1 MVGFSA
7 PAAAAAALVV
17 ASALAPNA
25 YAASQWTVN
34 KAASR
39 VGFEASMNGEGFTGA
54 FQRYDAQ
61 ITFDPKDLKG
71 SKAVV
76 SIDMTS
82 ALTGEATRDESLP
95 TADWFNAAKF
105 PRATFVTRAF
115 TDLGGGKYQAAGDLS
130 LKGVTKPVVLPFTL
144 VISGDT
150 AKMTSA
156 IIVNR
161 LVFGVGQGQWKTEEA
176 IPARVTVR
184 IALTAKKT
192 R

>member
-1 MVGFSA
+1 MSKHSA
-7 PAAAAAALVV
+7 LTAIAVLSLTSLSAGAAL
-17 ASALAPNA
+17 SATR
-25 YAASQWTVN
+25 WTVD

-39 VGFEASMNGEGFTGA
+39 VGFEAAMNGEGFTGT
-54 FQRYDAQ
+54 FKRYDTQ
-61 ITFDPKDLKG
+61 ISFDPKDLKG

-82 ALTGEATRDESLP
+82 AFTNEQTRDESLP
-95 TADWFNAAKF
+95 TADWFNADKF
-105 PRATFVTRAF
+105 PRATFVTKGF
-115 TDLGGGKYQAAGDLS
+115 TALGGGKYQAAGDLT
-130 LKGVTKPVVLPFTL
+130 LKGVSKPIVLPFTL

-184 IALTAKKT
+184 IALTAKKVP
-192 R
+192 

>member
-1 MVGFSA
+1 MSKLSA
-7 PAAAAAALVV
+7 LTAVAVLSVTSLSAGAAL
-17 ASALAPNA
+17 SAT
-25 YAASQWTVN
+25 SWTVD

-39 VGFEASMNGEGFTGA
+39 VGFEAAMNGEGFTGT
-54 FQRYDAQ
+54 FKRYDAQ
-61 ITFDPKDLKG
+61 ISFDPKDLKG

-82 ALTGEATRDESLP
+82 AFTNEQTRDESLP
-95 TADWFNAAKF
+95 TADWFNADKF
-105 PRATFVTRAF
+105 PRATFVTKGF
-115 TDLGGGKYQAAGDLS
+115 TALGVGKYQAAGDLT
-130 LKGVTKPVVLPFTL
+130 LKGVSKPILLPFTL

-184 IALTAKKT
+184 IALTAKKAP
-192 R
+192 

>member
-1 MVGFSA
+1 MSK
-7 PAAAAAALVV
+7 L
-17 ASALAPNA
+17 SALIAVA
-25 YAASQWTVN
+25 VLSLASLWAGEALSATRWTVD

-39 VGFEASMNGEGFTGA
+39 IGFEAAMNGEGFTGS
-54 FQRYDAQ
+54 FKRYDAQ
-61 ITFDPKDLKG
+61 ISFDSKDLKG

-82 ALTGEATRDESLP
+82 AFTNEQTRDESLP
-95 TADWFNAAKF
+95 TADWFNADKF
-105 PRATFVTRAF
+105 PRATFVTKGF
-115 TDLGGGKYQAAGDLS
+115 TALGGGKYQAAGDLT
-130 LKGVTKPVVLPFTL
+130 LKGVSKPIVLPFTL

-184 IALTAKKT
+184 IALTAKKAP
-192 R
+192 

>member
-1 MVGFSA
+1 MPKLLALTAVAVLSLTALSSGEALSA
-7 PAAAAAALVV
+7 ARWAVD
-17 ASALAPNA
+17 
-25 YAASQWTVN
+25 

-39 VGFEASMNGEGFTGA
+39 VGFEAAMNGEGFTGT
-54 FQRYDAQ
+54 FKRYDAQ
-61 ITFDPKDLKG
+61 INFDPKDLKG

-82 ALTGEATRDESLP
+82 AFTNEQTRDESLP
-95 TADWFNAAKF
+95 TADWFNADKF
-105 PRATFVTRAF
+105 PRATFVTTGF
-115 TDLGGGKYQAAGDLS
+115 TALGGGKYQAAGDLT
-130 LKGVTKPVVLPFTL
+130 LKGVSKPIVLPFTL

-176 IPARVTVR
+176 ILARVTVR
-184 IALTAKKT
+184 IALTAKT
-192 R
+192 AR

>member
-1 MVGFSA
+1 MSK
-7 PAAAAAALVV
+7 L
-17 ASALAPNA
+17 SALSAIAVLCLTSLWPVQA
-25 YAASQWTVN
+25 LSATRWAVD

-39 VGFEASMNGEGFTGA
+39 VGFEAAMNGEGFTGT
-54 FQRYDAQ
+54 FKRFDAQ
-61 ITFDPKDLKG
+61 ISFDPKDLKG

-82 ALTGEATRDESLP
+82 AFTNEQTRDESLP
-95 TADWFNAAKF
+95 TADWFNAEKF
-105 PRATFVTRAF
+105 PRASFVTSGF
-115 TDLGGGKYQAAGDLS
+115 TALGAGKYQAAGDLT
-130 LKGVTKPVVLPFTL
+130 LKGVSKPIVLPFTL

-184 IALTAKKT
+184 IALTAKAA

>member
-1 MVGFSA
+1 MTKFC
-7 PAAAAAALVV
+7 
-17 ASALAPNA
+17 ALAA
-25 YAASQWTVN
+25 TAVFSLFSLSASEALSATRWTVD

-39 VGFEASMNGEGFTGA
+39 VGFEAAMNGEGFTGT
-54 FQRYDAQ
+54 FKRYDAQ
-61 ITFDPKDLKG
+61 ISFDPKDLKG

-82 ALTGEATRDESLP
+82 AITGEQTRDESLP

-105 PRATFVTRAF
+105 PRATFVTTGF
-115 TDLGGGKYQAAGDLS
+115 TALGGGKYQAAGDLT
-130 LKGVTKPVVLPFTL
+130 LKGVSKPILLPFTL

-184 IALTAKKT
+184 IALTAKSA

>member
-1 MVGFSA
+1 MSKLSA
-7 PAAAAAALVV
+7 LTAIAVLSLTSLSAGAAL
-17 ASALAPNA
+17 SATR
-25 YAASQWTVN
+25 WTVD

-39 VGFEASMNGEGFTGA
+39 VGFEAAMNGEGFTGT
-54 FQRYDAQ
+54 FKRYDAQ
-61 ITFDPKDLKG
+61 ISFDPKDLKG

-82 ALTGEATRDESLP
+82 AFTNEQTRDESLP
-95 TADWFNAAKF
+95 TADWFNADKF
-105 PRATFVTRAF
+105 PRATFVTKGF
-115 TDLGGGKYQAAGDLS
+115 TALGGGKYQAAGDLT
-130 LKGVTKPVVLPFTL
+130 LKGVSKPILLPFTL

-184 IALTAKKT
+184 IALTAKKAP
-192 R
+192 

>member
-1 MVGFSA
+1 M
-7 PAAAAAALVV
+7 PKL
-17 ASALAPNA
+17 SALTAVA
-25 YAASQWTVN
+25 VLSLTALSSGEALSATRWAVD

-39 VGFEASMNGEGFTGA
+39 VGFEAAMNGEGFTGT
-54 FQRYDAQ
+54 FKRYDAQ
-61 ITFDPKDLKG
+61 INFDPKDLKG

-82 ALTGEATRDESLP
+82 AFTNEQTRDESLP
-95 TADWFNAAKF
+95 TADWFNADKF
-105 PRATFVTRAF
+105 PRATFVTTGF
-115 TDLGGGKYQAAGDLS
+115 TSLGGGKYQAAGDLT
-130 LKGVTKPVVLPFTL
+130 LKGVSKPIVLPFTL

-176 IPARVTVR
+176 IAARVTVR
-184 IALTAKKT
+184 IALTAKMA

>member
-1 MVGFSA
+1 MSKLSA
-7 PAAAAAALVV
+7 LTAIAVLSLTSLSAGAAL
-17 ASALAPNA
+17 SATR
-25 YAASQWTVN
+25 WTVD

-39 VGFEASMNGEGFTGA
+39 VGFEAAMNGEGFTGT
-54 FQRYDAQ
+54 FKRYDAQ
-61 ITFDPKDLKG
+61 INFDPKDLKG

-82 ALTGEATRDESLP
+82 AFTNEQTRDESLP
-95 TADWFNAAKF
+95 TADWFNADKF
-105 PRATFVTRAF
+105 PRATFVTKGF
-115 TDLGGGKYQAAGDLS
+115 TALGGGKYQAAGDLT
-130 LKGVTKPVVLPFTL
+130 LKGVSKPIVLPFTL

-184 IALTAKKT
+184 IALTAKKVP
-192 R
+192 

>member
-1 MVGFSA
+1 MTKFSV
-7 PAAAAAALVV
+7 PAAIAALVLTSL
-17 ASALAPNA
+17 SAG
-25 YAASQWTVN
+25 AALSATRWTVD
-34 KAASR
+34 KTASR
-39 VGFEASMNGEGFTGA
+39 VGFEAAMNGEGFTGA
-54 FQRYDAQ
+54 FKRYDAQ
-61 ITFDPKDLKG
+61 ISFDPKDLKG

-82 ALTGEATRDESLP
+82 ALTNEQTRDESLP
-95 TADWFNAAKF
+95 TPDWFNAEKF
-105 PRATFVTRAF
+105 PRATFISKGF
-115 TDLGGGKYQAAGDLS
+115 TALGGGKYQAAGDLT
-130 LKGVTKPVVLPFTL
+130 LRGVTKPIILPFTL

-184 IALTAKKT
+184 IALTAKMA

>member
-1 MVGFSA
+1 
-7 PAAAAAALVV
+7 
-17 ASALAPNA
+17 
-25 YAASQWTVN
+25 
-34 KAASR
+34 
-39 VGFEASMNGEGFTGA
+39 
-54 FQRYDAQ
+54 
-61 ITFDPKDLKG
+61 LKG

-82 ALTGEATRDESLP
+82 AFTNEQTRDESLP
-95 TADWFNAAKF
+95 TADWFNADKF
-105 PRATFVTRAF
+105 PRATFVTKGF
-115 TDLGGGKYQAAGDLS
+115 TALGGGKYQAAGDLT
-130 LKGVTKPVVLPFTL
+130 LKGVSKPIVLPFTL

-184 IALTAKKT
+184 IALTAKKAP
-192 R
+192 

>member
-1 MVGFSA
+1 MSKLSA
-7 PAAAAAALVV
+7 LTAVAILSLTSLSAGAAL
-17 ASALAPNA
+17 SATR
-25 YAASQWTVN
+25 WTVD

-39 VGFEASMNGEGFTGA
+39 VGFEAAMNGEGFTGT
-54 FQRYDAQ
+54 FKRYDAQ
-61 ITFDPKDLKG
+61 ISFDPKDLKG

-82 ALTGEATRDESLP
+82 AFTNEQTRDESLP
-95 TADWFNAAKF
+95 TADWFNAEKF
-105 PRATFVTRAF
+105 PRATFVTKGF
-115 TDLGGGKYQAAGDLS
+115 TALGGGKYKAAGDLT
-130 LKGVTKPVVLPFTL
+130 LKGVSKPIVLPFTL

-184 IALTAKKT
+184 IALTAKKAP
-192 R
+192 